1 MSRKITINLSSNEI
15 ENLIKKI
22 DNWSTMMNQVAEK
35 SINETAEYGLKEIQK
50 NYNAFPYTP
59 MSPIDFFKTG
69 SKLEKT
75 VGMRGPQALY
85 TEFGT
90 GTEGALDP
98 HPQKDEFG
106 LNAYNS
112 GKTIR
117 PVTKDVHEITM
128 IPEGELY
135 WTYEDPETGRIRYTQ
150 GIPAGKQVYLAYK
163 STVKKAPKIFKDN
176 LERVLK
182 S

>member
-1 MSRKITINLSSNEI
+1 MSRDININLSSSEL
-15 ENLIKKI
+15 ESLINKVDK
-22 DNWSTMMNQVAEK
+22 WASMMNEVAEK
-35 SINETAEYGLKEIQK
+35 SVDETAEYGLKQIQK
-50 NYNAFPYTP
+50 NYNDFPYTP
-59 MSPIDFFKTG
+59 MSPIDFYKTG
-69 SKLEKT
+69 SKKEKQ
-75 VGMRGPQALY
+75 VGMRGEQALY

-98 HPQKDEFG
+98 HPQKQDFG

-112 GKTIR
+112 GRTIR
-117 PVTKDVHEITM
+117 RATRDVYEITM

-135 WTYEDPETGRIRYTQ
+135 WTYKDPESGKIIYTQ
-150 GIPAGKQVYLAYK
+150 GVPAGKQVYLAYK
-163 STVKKAPKIFKDN
+163 STAKKASKIFKDN